1 MLVSLGH
8 LGFLLGR
15 WGALDWCINNPH
27 SNYKQNFLV
36 DQTRACVNC
45 QPARVLM
52 SGFSISCTC
61 ARGIS
66 IRMIVLGFK
75 LLNAT
80 SQLCS
85 VKNYII
91 IIIII
96 HGPWG
101 VTTHAFRRS
110 VFRAPAMR
118 RGNSLGIEA
127 WILKIRALLNPRLE
141 AQCG

>member
-1 MLVSLGH
+1 MIT
-8 LGFLLGR
+8 LLTLYQCDKFIIHR
-15 WGALDWCINNPH
+15 AKNTLLYTNTVV
-27 SNYKQNFLV
+27 YKQNFLV

-91 IIIII
+91 IILCTMCTI
-96 HGPWG
+96 
-101 VTTHAFRRS
+101 
-110 VFRAPAMR
+110 
-118 RGNSLGIEA
+118 
-127 WILKIRALLNPRLE
+127 KIYPTLST
-141 AQCG
+141 